1 VKVGSLALR
10 AYVILFFIGLYVPL
24 AVLVILG
31 FNSGSL
37 VYVWEGFTTDK
48 YAAVLTIPRYTSAF
62 GSSIVIALGTTAL
75 SVFLGALSG
84 IAAARSTSI
93 RYDLL
98 WTALVLLP
106 LIVPEIVEAFSIVLF
121 YQVAGIRNGTEATI
135 IGHTAFS
142 VSFVALIVRARMGD
156 VGRIYEEASMLL
168 GATRL
173 QTFTRI
179 HLPMA
184 APAVIAGGFLA
195 FAASFDDVVKSSFT
209 TSATTRTL
217 PLIVFSEAARGGIS
231 STLNA
236 LAAVMVA
243 ISLSAAIVR
252 VLALRRFSRA

>member
-1 VKVGSLALR
+1 MKIGAVALR
-10 AYVILFFIGLYVPL
+10 AYVILFFVGLYVPL
-24 AVLVILG
+24 AVLVVLG
-31 FNSGSL
+31 FNSGRT

-48 YAAVLTIPRYTSAF
+48 YAALLTIPRYTNAF

-75 SVFLGALSG
+75 SVVLGALSG

-98 WTALVLLP
+98 WTALILLP

-121 YQVAGIRNGTEATI
+121 YQFAGIRNGTEATI
-135 IGHTAFS
+135 VGHTAFS

-156 VGRIYEEASMLL
+156 VGRVYEEASLIL

-173 QTFTRI
+173 QTFTRV

-184 APAVIAGGFLA
+184 APAIVAGAFLA

-231 STLNA
+231 ATLNA

-252 VLALRRFSRA
+252 VLAIRRLSRE